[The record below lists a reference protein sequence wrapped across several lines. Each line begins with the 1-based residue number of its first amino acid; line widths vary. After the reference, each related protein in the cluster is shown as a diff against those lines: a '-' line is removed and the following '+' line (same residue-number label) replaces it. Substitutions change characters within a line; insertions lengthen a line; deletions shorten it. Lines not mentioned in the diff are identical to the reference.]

1 MNESEGPVET
11 GARVYHA
18 RCAGSFN
25 PITPSKSLAIEPARM
40 RAPIK
45 VELSVNPLDN
55 LRIVLVN
62 TTHPGNIGATARA
75 MKNMGLAELYLVA
88 PKEYPCDEAM
98 FRAVSAVD
106 VLAGAVVVD
115 TLDQAIA
122 DCALVIG
129 SSARERAIPW
139 PLLDAR
145 EACAQAY
152 HEAQTQKVALVFG
165 REDRG
170 LTNEELQ
177 KCQLHIHIPS
187 NPEYSS
193 LNVAMAVQVIAYELR
208 MAHLATQRGD
218 DIASEGAMTDWD
230 LPYAN
235 GEDIERFFTHLE
247 QTLAEMGFLKTEAP
261 KQTSARL
268 RRLFQ
273 RTRLD
278 TMEVNILRG
287 ILTSAQYWVRKARGK
302 E

>member
-1 MNESEGPVET
+1 MNS
-11 GARVYHA
+11 
-18 RCAGSFN
+18 
-25 PITPSKSLAIEPARM
+25 
-40 RAPIK
+40 
-45 VELSVNPLDN
+45 LDN

-75 MKNMGLAELYLVA
+75 MKNMGIGELYLVA
-88 PKEYPCDEAM
+88 PKHYPHEDAL
-98 FRAVSAVD
+98 FRAANAVD
-106 VLAGAVVVD
+106 VLDRAVVVD

-145 EACAQAY
+145 AACEQAY
-152 HEAQTQKVALVFG
+152 REAQRHKVALVFG

-177 KCQLHIHIPS
+177 KCQLHIHIPT

-193 LNVAMAVQVIAYELR
+193 LNVAMAVQLVAYELR
-208 MAHLATQRGD
+208 MAHLAG
-218 DIASEGAMTDWD
+218 GARSADSMADWD
-230 LPYAN
+230 LQFAG
-235 GEDIERFFTHLE
+235 GEDIERFFVHLE
-247 QTLAEMGFLKTEAP
+247 QTLTEMGFLKTDAP
-261 KQTSARL
+261 KQTAARL

-278 TMEVNILRG
+278 TMEVSILRG
-287 ILTSAQYWVRKARGK
+287 ILTSAQYWVRKAKSGGR